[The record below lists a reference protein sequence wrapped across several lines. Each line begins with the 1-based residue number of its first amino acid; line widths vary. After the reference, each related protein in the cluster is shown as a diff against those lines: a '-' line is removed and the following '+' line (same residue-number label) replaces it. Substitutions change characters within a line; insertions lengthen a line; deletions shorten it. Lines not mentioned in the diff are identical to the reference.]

1 MNLLLNPTHVVPR
14 NRGGRGITLR
24 PMAAVLALTLGTAV
38 SLLMG
43 GCAGRG
49 SPQRFEF
56 TRVVMGVQA
65 QIAVFGEDP
74 VRAEE
79 AAAAAFTRMSDLDA
93 MMSDYRRG
101 SELNRLSDA
110 AGASTPQPISP
121 DLLEVFVVG
130 LEVSE
135 ASGGAFDMTIGPA
148 VALWRESRK
157 SGVLP
162 AAAELE
168 RVKSL
173 VNWRQLEL
181 NAAAGT
187 GRLRVP
193 GMRLDLGG
201 IAKGYAARQGL
212 VVLRAK
218 GHPQAMVALAG
229 DVALG
234 EAPPRTKGWKV
245 AVSGGPHVP
254 PLGVLYLTKTNVSTS
269 GDTQQ
274 FVEIEGR
281 RYSHIVDPRTGLG
294 VRTVRAVTVVAEDG
308 AVCDALATAGSMLG
322 AAEFEGVLGRF
333 EGAGA
338 IVQEL
343 EKGEVRVIQPRRG
356 AKVKLEPFE
365 GDSKKKAGHGPRLG
379 TKLGSGARER

>member
-1 MNLLLNPTHVVPR
+1 
-14 NRGGRGITLR
+14 
-24 PMAAVLALTLGTAV
+24 
-38 SLLMG
+38 
-43 GCAGRG
+43 
-49 SPQRFEF
+49 
-56 TRVVMGVQA
+56 MGVQA

-74 VRAEE
+74 DRAEE

-110 AGASTPQPISP
+110 AGSSGPVAFSP
-121 DLLEVFVVG
+121 ELMEVFVAG
-130 LEVSE
+130 SRVSE
-135 ASGGAFDMTIGPA
+135 ASQGAFDVTIGPA

-157 SGVLP
+157 SHVLP

-181 NAAAGT
+181 DAAAGT
-187 GRLRVP
+187 AWLRVP

-212 VVLRAK
+212 EVLRAK
-218 GHPQAMVALAG
+218 GLPRAMVALAG
-229 DVALG
+229 DVAVG
-234 EAPPRTKGWKV
+234 DAPPGAKGWKV
-245 AVSGGPHVP
+245 AVSGGPNVP
-254 PLGVLYLTKTNVSTS
+254 PLGGLSLTNTNVSTS

-294 VRTVRAVTVVAEDG
+294 VGTVRAVTVVAEDG
-308 AVCDALATAGSMLG
+308 AECDALATAGSLLG
-322 AAEFEGVLGRF
+322 AAEFEGVLRRF

-343 EKGEVRVIQPRRG
+343 EKGEVRVLQPRRG
-356 AKVKLEPFE
+356 GKVRLEAIDA
-365 GDSKKKAGHGPRLG
+365 GSNAAAGHAGHGHVGHGPRLG
-379 TKLGSGARER
+379 TKFGSGARER